1 MKGKI
6 TVLFLIIFT
15 VAFLVFGWFLLQHI
29 IAEYNLDAPDSIIN
43 GLH

>member
-6 TVLFLIIFT
+6 TVLVLIIIT
-15 VAFLVFGWFLLQHI
+15 IIVLVFIWFWIQNI
-29 IAEYNLDAPDSIIN
+29 IDEYNLVPPDSIIN

>member
-15 VAFLVFGWFLLQHI
+15 VAFLVFGWFLLQYVI
-29 IAEYNLDAPDSIIN
+29 VEYDLEAPDSIIN